1 MTQQSKN
8 GIRSE
13 GNTTIK
19 YGRGMNIKPTIKVSQ
34 SQTEP
39 SCHVVLGP
47 DHRPLFYCAS
57 LTAAK
62 VTGLPFISVPHAKNY
77 K

>member
-1 MTQQSKN
+1 MTQQSKS
-8 GIRSE
+8 GMRSE
-13 GNTTIK
+13 ENSTRK
-19 YGRGMNIKPTIKVSQ
+19 HQRGKNIKPTIKVSQ